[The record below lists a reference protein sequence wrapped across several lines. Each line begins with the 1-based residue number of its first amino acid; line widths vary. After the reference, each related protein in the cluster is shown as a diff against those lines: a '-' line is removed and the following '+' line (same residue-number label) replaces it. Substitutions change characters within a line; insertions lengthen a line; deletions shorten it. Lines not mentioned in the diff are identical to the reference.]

1 METTLGVLT
10 YNLLSMKYV
19 LIIAYLLVA
28 LLAIAIK
35 TNVHGFAVC
44 DFMVAQVS
52 ATQNWLRWYLTIRNQ
67 LVLQHIKIGNNIH
80 TKSYQ
85 VYARKVF
92 KKPQLSLFSKI
103 FS

>member
-52 ATQNWLRWYLTIRNQ
+52 ATQNWLSNHHESAGFATHQDWE
-67 LVLQHIKIGNNIH
+67 QHTHKELP
-80 TKSYQ
+80 S
-85 VYARKVF
+85 V
-92 KKPQLSLFSKI
+92 
-103 FS
+103 